1 MHDGDIDYS
10 RYTERELEA
19 ALAGIDRARYPRNF
33 ANLGAAYQ
41 ALTSKPVPPVREKD
55 LDVLDDEP
63 PPPVPRYD
71 ADGRYLPN
79 HIPVEDRVVH
89 LVSALFLFAYG
100 SIGVWLNDLPL
111 PGRRGILHLRDF
123 GAWAMYGAI
132 ISACLCLLVL
142 VADHYDRRDNE
153 IRYWHAA
160 RVLRGLGWLCV
171 VVSII
176 GAIVQDAA
184 R

>member
-10 RYTERELEA
+10 RYTERELEE
-19 ALAGIDRARYPRNF
+19 ALAGIDRTRYPRNF

-41 ALTSKPVPPVREKD
+41 ALTSMPVPPPREKD

-63 PPPVPRYD
+63 APPVPKYH

-89 LVSALFLFAYG
+89 LVSAVFLFAYG

-123 GAWAMYGAI
+123 GAWAMYAAI
-132 ISACLCLLVL
+132 VSACLALLVL
-142 VADHYDRRDNE
+142 IADHYDRRDNE

-160 RVLRGLGWLCV
+160 RMLRGLGWSCFG
-171 VVSII
+171 VSII
-176 GAIVQDAA
+176 GAIVQSAA
-184 R
+184 G